1 MDRLQGGVAQH
12 VASHRHHNNHYPS
25 NGKSVLKSV
34 RRHPNGK
41 TSARRNE
48 SVADCL
54 TSGDEAAIVGRGKL
68 VIRCNTPV
76 VVEELLRDVASKV
89 DVVFDKVSRADE
101 EEIVKLRTTGDESVE
116 EIREPQEIKLL
127 EK

>member
-1 MDRLQGGVAQH
+1 
-12 VASHRHHNNHYPS
+12 
-25 NGKSVLKSV
+25 
-34 RRHPNGK
+34 
-41 TSARRNE
+41 
-48 SVADCL
+48 L